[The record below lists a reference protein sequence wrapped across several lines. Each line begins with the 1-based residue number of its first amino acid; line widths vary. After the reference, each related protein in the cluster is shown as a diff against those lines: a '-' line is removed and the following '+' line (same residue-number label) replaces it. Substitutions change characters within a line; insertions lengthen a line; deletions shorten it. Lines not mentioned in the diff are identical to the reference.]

1 MIPSIWKL
9 VALGS
14 LAPIGV
20 VASSVIAQ
28 PSGGATSQG
37 SAIQAEPAP
46 ASGEP
51 ATRPEPPR
59 IPTPEER
66 EARNIAIRTAL
77 ARPIDLEFDRISI
90 EDLIVHLRKVTST
103 PELPQLP
110 IYVDPVGLSVAD
122 KTLLDAGSI
131 HSKGRPAGEALKE
144 FLATLNLGCAVQHGW
159 LVIDTRA
166 AAADRRID
174 ASEAKLDRLI
184 EALEK
189 RFPELMQPKP
199 ALKTKTS
206 DQ

>member
-1 MIPSIWKL
+1 MISSIWKL

-14 LAPIGV
+14 LLPLGA
-20 VASSVIAQ
+20 VATALLAQ
-28 PSGGATSQG
+28 TSGGATSQG

-46 ASGEP
+46 ASKEP
-51 ATRPEPPR
+51 APTPEPARP
-59 IPTPEER
+59 PSPEER
-66 EARNIAIRTAL
+66 EARNVAIRAAL

-122 KTLLDAGSI
+122 KTLLDASSI
-131 HSKGRPAGEALKE
+131 HSKGRPAGEALKD
-144 FLATLNLGCAVQHGW
+144 FLATFNLGYAIQHGW

-174 ASEAKLDRLI
+174 TIEAKLDRVI

-189 RFPELMQPKP
+189 RFPELAQPKP
-199 ALKTKTS
+199 ALKARPS